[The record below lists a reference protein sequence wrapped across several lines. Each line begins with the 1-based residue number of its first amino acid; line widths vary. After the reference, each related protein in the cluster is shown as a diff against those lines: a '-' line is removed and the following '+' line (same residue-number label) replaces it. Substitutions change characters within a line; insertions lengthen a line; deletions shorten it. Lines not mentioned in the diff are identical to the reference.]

1 MFFCQI
7 FQMTMTTPDLPIA
20 PQRQIKDF
28 GSVKLFKEKCA
39 VDFHQ
44 MPVMN
49 KMRVP
54 NNLKF
59 EF

>member
-1 MFFCQI
+1 
-7 FQMTMTTPDLPIA
+7 MTMTTPDLPIA